1 MALHF
6 KPMLI
11 KSKVKYIQSLSHK
24 KFRDEYGVFVIEGP
38 KIVEEFLRLQPALI
52 AEIFGLSSWIEGNS
66 DLLSNL
72 PENKINV
79 IDQSILERISALSAP
94 NMVLAVV
101 RKPEDIIKDY
111 VKNTNALLLDGI
123 QDPGNLGTIIR
134 TADWFGIR
142 QIFCSYGCA
151 DKYNAKVVQSSMGSL
166 LRVDVY
172 YTDLLQL
179 IAANPGVQVYATAL
193 EGDDL
198 FDTSFEGGGMFVI
211 GNESKGVSNEI
222 LHLPA
227 TLITI
232 PGAGTAESLNAAVAT
247 GIVLGEQFRR
257 KLVDSRQ

>member
-6 KPMLI
+6 KPMLS

-38 KIVEEFLRLQPALI
+38 KIVEEFLSLQPTLI
-52 AEIFGLSSWIEGNS
+52 AELFALPGWIEGNR

-72 PENKINV
+72 PENKINT
-79 IDQSILERISALSAP
+79 IDPSVLERISALSAP
-94 NMVLAVV
+94 NMVLALVH
-101 RKPEDIIKDY
+101 KPADTVKDY
-111 VKNTNALLLDGI
+111 VKNTNVLLLDGI

-134 TADWFGIR
+134 TADWFGVQ

-172 YTDLLQL
+172 YTDLIQL
-179 IAANPGVQVYATAL
+179 IGSNPGVPVYATAL
-193 EGDDL
+193 EGED
-198 FDTSFEGGGMFVI
+198 FYNTSFEGGGMFVI

-222 LHLPA
+222 LDLPA
-227 TLITI
+227 TKITI

-247 GIVLGEQFRR
+247 GIVLGELFRR
-257 KLVDSRQ
+257 KLVGSRR

>member
-52 AEIFGLSSWIEGNS
+52 AEIFGLPAWIEGNS
-66 DLLSNL
+66 DLLSDL
-72 PENKINV
+72 PGDKINV

-101 RKPEDIIKDY
+101 HQPVNTVKEY
-111 VKNTNALLLDGI
+111 VKNSNALLLDGI

-134 TADWFGIR
+134 TADWFGVR

-151 DKYNAKVVQSSMGSL
+151 DRYNAKVVQSSMGSL

-179 IAANPGVQVYATAL
+179 IAANPGVPVYATAL
-193 EGDDL
+193 DGND
-198 FDTSFEGGGMFVI
+198 FFSTSFEGGGMFVI

-222 LHLPA
+222 LHLPV
-227 TLITI
+227 TRITI

-247 GIVLGEQFRR
+247 GIVLGELFRR
-257 KLVDSRQ
+257 KLVESRQ